1 MKAKPI
7 VSNYVKERKILVK
20 KSILL
25 ISHSQK
31 VTDGIKEMI
40 EQMQKSEEVQ
50 IFSPRRNKW
59 RDRFRPDENRRSC
72 Q

>member
-40 EQMQKSEEVQ
+40 EQMQKSQEAV
-50 IFSPRRNKW
+50 SYTHLTLPTT
-59 RDRFRPDENRRSC
+59 
-72 Q
+72 

>member
-50 IFSPRRNKW
+50 IFSRRNKW
-59 RDRFRPDENRRSC
+59 RDRIRPDENRRSS